1 MIPTLSPPL
10 HLLLTTSAYAS
21 LFAVI
26 ILLLQPLLRRYV
38 SARWRFILWMVVLV
52 RFLPL
57 PLPES
62 RISVFNWLPRT
73 AQATAPSAD
82 AVLAPILPSTIP
94 AATIIQPHL
103 ASAPTAQRT
112 ANAAP
117 PFPWPTLLYLI
128 GATAVFLRLLL
139 ASLAL
144 RRILR
149 TATPISDPALRA
161 ALDSAQLS
169 LSVRRPIPL
178 LQTATLTSPA
188 LVGLFR
194 PRLLLPTHLLDTL
207 TLEEF
212 HLIFLHEAAHLRR
225 RDIALNYFFA
235 FLTLLHWFNP
245 VLWFILPRIRA
256 DRELACDELVLRHTT
271 DPATYGHTLLKIFQ
285 TASRPTPH
293 LALGIVDT
301 KTFFTRRIHMI
312 AAFKKRPTWL
322 AIPAVSVLIVIC
334 ACTLT
339 AAQTPS
345 PSPDARALAKNTMP
359 VGGATGMDPMPRAV
373 SRKAV
378 SESSPNDPLSTIT
391 LDQLS
396 FDEMPLTDVITYLH
410 DKTNVNIVV
419 NWKIIEGMGT
429 DSKTPV
435 TLKLSKV
442 PFRKVLTTLLLQTN
456 PNLTFSFE
464 DNVLTISTEE
474 DLASHATRRTEI
486 YNVRDL
492 LSKDDVQASAT
503 GGAASSANSPGS
515 PFNGQP
521 ARPEGDIGSLMQ
533 LIESSCSPK
542 SWIDNGGTIGSIVPY
557 KGLLTITTT
566 SETHDKIHQVLETLR
581 AADKETAK

>member
-21 LFAVI
+21 LFAII
-26 ILLLQPLLRRYV
+26 ILSLQPVLRRYV
-38 SARWRFILWMVVLV
+38 SAHWRFILWIVVLV

-62 RISVFNWLPRT
+62 RMSIFNWLPRT
-73 AQATAPSAD
+73 AQAAAPSTD
-82 AVLAPILPSTIP
+82 PILASIPPPAIP
-94 AATIIQPHL
+94 AVPITQPHR
-103 ASAPTAQRT
+103 ASTSIVQRT
-112 ANAAP
+112 VNAAP
-117 PFPWPTLLYLI
+117 IPWPTLLYLV

-139 ASLAL
+139 ASLSL
-144 RRILR
+144 RHILR
-149 TATPISDPALRA
+149 SATPIADPALLA
-161 ALDSAQLS
+161 TLDSAQRS
-169 LSVRRPIPL
+169 LGVRRPIPL
-178 LQTATLTSPA
+178 LQTDTLTSPA

-207 TLEEF
+207 TLDEF
-212 HLIFLHEAAHLRR
+212 QLILLHEAAHLRR

-235 FLTLLHWFNP
+235 FLTLVHWFNP
-245 VLWFILPRIRA
+245 LLWFLLPRIRA

-293 LALGIVDT
+293 FALGIVDT
-301 KTFFTRRIHMI
+301 KIFFTRRIHMI
-312 AAFKKRPTWL
+312 AAFKKRPAWL
-322 AIPAVSVLIVIC
+322 AVPAVSILILIC

-345 PSPDARALAKNTMP
+345 PSPDTRALAKNTMP
-359 VGGATGMDPMPRAV
+359 VGGATGMDPMPRHIAQ
-373 SRKAV
+373 SD

-396 FDEMPLTDVITYLH
+396 FDEVPLTDVITYLH
-410 DKTNVNIVV
+410 DKTNINIVV

-492 LSKDDVQASAT
+492 LSKNDAQTA
-503 GGAASSANSPGS
+503 GAAATSNSPGVY
-515 PFNGQP
+515 NGQP
-521 ARPEGDIGSLMQ
+521 VRPESDIGSLMQ

-542 SWIDNGGTIGSIVPY
+542 SWIENGGSIGSIVPY

-566 SETHDKIHQVLETLR
+566 SEIHDKIHQVLETLR
-581 AADKETAK
+581 AADKETTK